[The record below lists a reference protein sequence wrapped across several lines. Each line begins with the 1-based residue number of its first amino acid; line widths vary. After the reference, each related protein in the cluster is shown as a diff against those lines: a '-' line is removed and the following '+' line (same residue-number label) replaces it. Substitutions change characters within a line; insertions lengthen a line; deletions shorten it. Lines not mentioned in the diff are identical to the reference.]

1 MSWMLTRSGK
11 AFDLVHPIAASV
23 DIETD
28 VAIGLSHAKRFTGH
42 AGDPALGY
50 SVAQHCALGADA
62 MLDETRDPA
71 AALAFLLHDAHE
83 AYMGDIG
90 TPTARAL
97 DEIANQI
104 ISEMP
109 TIGVRLA
116 VGVMKKRLDAAIY
129 ARLGLAWPL
138 SERIEALVHDM
149 DARMLR
155 AEITELMPQSP
166 RALDKSILEARP
178 ILTLPALTC
187 WPAPEAAGTWLGML
201 DGLLAEVR
209 KL

>member
-83 AYMGDIG
+83 AYMGDIAS
-90 TPTARAL
+90 TTAKSL

-104 ISEMP
+104 IDGRPSLV
-109 TIGVRLA
+109 VRLA
-116 VGVMKKRLDAAIY
+116 VAAMKKRLDAAIY
-129 ARLGLAWPL
+129 ARLGLAWPP
-138 SERIEALVHDM
+138 SGSVETLVRDM
-149 DARMLR
+149 DLRMLR
-155 AEITELMPQSP
+155 AEITEMMPQSP
-166 RALDKSILEARP
+166 RAFDKVILEARP
-178 ILTLPALTC
+178 ILTLPVLTC

-209 KL
+209 KP